1 MEAVAVCEPVTK
13 APGSVAPEAE
23 RQRAN
28 LYGLF
33 AVLLAR
39 APDATILRLVAG
51 ISGSDTPLGRALD
64 TLAVR
69 AVKAVPGKVER
80 EFHELF
86 IGLGRGELMPYGSFY
101 LTGFLHEK
109 PLAKLRGDL
118 AELGIARAQSTRE
131 PEDHIACLC
140 ETMQAL
146 ITGALGTPVPL
157 ERQRRF
163 FEAHIAPWAGHFFS
177 DLENARNADFFEPVG
192 AAGRLFL
199 EVEAQA
205 FRMEG

>member
-1 MEAVAVCEPVTK
+1 MEAVAICEPAVE
-13 APGSVAPEAE
+13 APKSIAPDAE
-23 RQRAN
+23 RQRAD
-28 LYGLF
+28 LYGLL
-33 AVLLAR
+33 AVLLVR
-39 APDATILRLVAG
+39 APDARTLRLVAG
-51 ISGSDTPLGRALD
+51 ISGSDTPLGNTLN
-64 TLAVR
+64 TLADR
-69 AVKAVPGKVER
+69 AAKADPKSVER
-80 EFHELF
+80 EFHALF

-131 PEDHIACLC
+131 PEDHVACLC
-140 ETMQAL
+140 EIMQAL
-146 ITGALGTPVPL
+146 ITGALGDPVPL

-177 DLENARNADFFEPVG
+177 DLESARNADFFEPVG
-192 AAGRLFL
+192 TAGKLFL

>member
-1 MEAVAVCEPVTK
+1 MEAIAVCEPATEVRDPL
-13 APGSVAPEAE
+13 ARDAE
-23 RQRAN
+23 QQRSDV
-28 LYGLF
+28 YGLF

-39 APDATILRLVAG
+39 APDSRTLQLVAE
-51 ISGSDTPLGRALD
+51 ISGSDTPLGNALEALANRAD
-64 TLAVR
+64 DADP
-69 AVKAVPGKVER
+69 KKVER
-80 EFHELF
+80 EYHDLF
-86 IGLGRGELMPYGSFY
+86 VGLGRGELMPYGSFY

-118 AELGIARAQSTRE
+118 AELGIARADSVRE

-146 ITGALGTPVPL
+146 ITGALGEPVPL
-157 ERQRRF
+157 ARQRRF
-163 FEAHIAPWAGHFFS
+163 FEAHVAPWAGHFFS

-199 EVEAQA
+199 EIEAQA